1 MDFGER
7 TTGTRNEQYNLIAV
21 LYHALH
27 GAENCDTY
35 ALDAEA
41 AGRDEHAA
49 FFREAQAMQTDLAER
64 AKGLLGVGGGVIP
77 EEAGGA
83 MPGTAPLETEVP
95 PDTGPVDVRGRA
107 APEVGLSLEDR
118 VTPGPAPGDVPPR
131 TTDIPRESVT
141 TPPDTAPPTDV
152 VPPPDTPRAGGVV
165 PGAGDATVGRDV
177 PPDTA
182 PGDVPPRS
190 ADVQREAQV
199 RADQVSVPTERP
211 TGDVPPQVG
220 DLGREATTP
229 TDTAPP
235 DLDVEPP
242 GRAEVPPDAPRTG
255 DITPSEPRLGEEPQ
269 GAERGAG
276 SAREYFSDII
286 RETGRRSRGEL

>member
-7 TTGTRNEQYNLIAV
+7 TTGTRDEQYNLIAV

-49 FFREAQAMQTDLAER
+49 FFREAQAMQRDLAER

-83 MPGTAPLETEVP
+83 MSGTAPLETEVP
-95 PDTGPVDVRGRA
+95 P
-107 APEVGLSLEDR
+107 
-118 VTPGPAPGDVPPR
+118 
-131 TTDIPRESVT
+131 ESVT

-199 RADQVSVPTERP
+199 RADQVRVPTERP
-211 TGDVPPQVG
+211 TGDVPPQVSG
-220 DLGREATTP
+220 LGREATTP

-255 DITPSEPRLGEEPQ
+255 DIPPSEPRMGEEPP

>member
-1 MDFGER
+1 MEFGER
-7 TTGTRNEQYNLIAV
+7 TTGTRDEQYNLIAV

-27 GAENCDTY
+27 GAENYDTY

-49 FFREAQAMQTDLAER
+49 FFREAQAMQRDLAER

-83 MPGTAPLETEVP
+83 MPGTAPLEIEVP

-107 APEVGLSLEDR
+107 APEVGFPLEGE
-118 VTPGPAPGDVPPR
+118 VAPGTAPEDVPPR
-131 TTDIPRESVT
+131 TTDIPPESVT
-141 TPPDTAPPTDV
+141 TPPDAAPPTDV

-177 PPDTA
+177 PPDSA
-182 PGDVPPRS
+182 PGDIPPRS

-220 DLGREATTP
+220 DLGREAATP

-235 DLDVEPP
+235 DVDVEPS
-242 GRAEVPPDAPRTG
+242 GRAEVPLDTPRAG
-255 DITPSEPRLGEEPQ
+255 DVPPSESRPGEEPP
-269 GAERGAG
+269 GAERGTG

-286 RETGRRSRGEL
+286 RETGRRSRGEF

>member
-7 TTGTRNEQYNLIAV
+7 TTGTRDEQYNLIAV

-49 FFREAQAMQTDLAER
+49 FFREAQAMQRDLAER

-77 EEAGGA
+77 GEAGGA

-95 PDTGPVDVRGRA
+95 PDTGLVDVRGRA
-107 APEVGLSLEDR
+107 APEVGFPPEGE
-118 VTPGPAPGDVPPR
+118 VVPGTAPGDVLPR
-131 TTDIPRESVT
+131 TTAISPESVT
-141 TPPDTAPPTDV
+141 TPPDAAPPTDV
-152 VPPPDTPRAGGVV
+152 VPPPDTPRAGG
-165 PGAGDATVGRDV
+165 AMVGRDV

-182 PGDVPPRS
+182 PGDIPPRS
-190 ADVQREAQV
+190 TDVQREAQV
-199 RADQVSVPTERP
+199 QADQVSVPTERP

-220 DLGREATTP
+220 DLRREATTP
-229 TDTAPP
+229 TDTTPP
-235 DLDVEPP
+235 DVDVEPP

-255 DITPSEPRLGEEPQ
+255 DIPPSEPRLGEKPPE
-269 GAERGAG
+269 AERGTG
-276 SAREYFSDII
+276 SAREYFSGII
-286 RETGRRSRGEL
+286 RETGRRSRGEA